1 MAPAETTTQTLAERV
16 ILMHQGGWDEI
27 VLVLGPLI
35 IIGVLIV
42 VARKQAPP
50 DDEDEDQ
57 DDVQGDAD
65 AGTRREGR
73 EKPGE

>member
-1 MAPAETTTQTLAERV
+1 MSPAHTLAERV

-27 VLVLGPLI
+27 MLVVGPLI

-42 VARKQAPP
+42 VARKQAPAEDP
-50 DDEDEDQ
+50 VEDEEIQ
-57 DDVQGDAD
+57 DDAQGD

-73 EKPGE
+73 EEQGE